1 MELTP
6 RTIPT
11 QSEGLRY
18 LLALFIVLLSFPISD
33 KLANGITR
41 ITKSRTKTKYSR
53 FLLSGFLTIAVRV
66 LTVLMALLVGL
77 KISGLSTVYLISGV
91 GLLSIILPLAFTEPL
106 RDLACGILLIAF
118 DRIRVGDYVTVDKK
132 FGRVDEVQAFSTN
145 ITDPYTNIITEFP
158 NSKLWGESVQ
168 SMYRSNDMKVHMPLL
183 ISHRNDIKSVEGS
196 IIEILIKHEKVE
208 NVELSYTNQDQRGL
222 LIDIVVKTKNSN
234 NSLDISELLKELYR
248 ELQIGLQE
256 RGIIFIDGSKPVS
269 LKYKSNAVAPVIV
282 EGTHIEVLDN

>member
-41 ITKSRTKTKYSR
+41 ITKSRTETKYSR

-66 LTVLMALLVGL
+66 LTILMALLVGL

-118 DRIRVGDYVTVDKK
+118 DRIRVGDYVTVDNK

-158 NSKLWGESVQ
+158 NSKLWSESVQ

-196 IIEILIKHEKVE
+196 IIEILIKHEKVV

-222 LIDIVVKTKNSN
+222 LIDIVVQTKNSN
-234 NSLDISELLKELYR
+234 NTLDISELLKELYR

>member
-18 LLALFIVLLSFPISD
+18 LLALFIVMLSFPISD

-118 DRIRVGDYVTVDKK
+118 DRIRVGDYVTVDNK

-158 NSKLWGESVQ
+158 NSKLWSESVQ

-196 IIEILIKHEKVE
+196 IIEILIKNEKVA

-222 LIDIVVKTKNSN
+222 LIDIVVQTKNN
-234 NSLDISELLKELYR
+234 NTLDISELLKELYR

>member
-1 MELTP
+1 
-6 RTIPT
+6 
-11 QSEGLRY
+11 
-18 LLALFIVLLSFPISD
+18 LALFIVLLSFPISD

-118 DRIRVGDYVTVDKK
+118 DRIRVGDYVTVDNK

>member
-118 DRIRVGDYVTVDKK
+118 DIIKKNLQIELDRLTGRTWRNRIK
-132 FGRVDEVQAFSTN
+132 N
-145 ITDPYTNIITEFP
+145 IM
-158 NSKLWGESVQ
+158 SK
-168 SMYRSNDMKVHMPLL
+168 
-183 ISHRNDIKSVEGS
+183 ISLS
-196 IIEILIKHEKVE
+196 IIILLVFLLMIMGIFTALYLLPTFAIIILIVFMIQKIKDK
-208 NVELSYTNQDQRGL
+208 Y
-222 LIDIVVKTKNSN
+222 LI
-234 NSLDISELLKELYR
+234 
-248 ELQIGLQE
+248 
-256 RGIIFIDGSKPVS
+256 
-269 LKYKSNAVAPVIV
+269 
-282 EGTHIEVLDN
+282 

>member
-118 DRIRVGDYVTVDKK
+118 DRIRVGDYVTVDNK

>member
-33 KLANGITR
+33 TLANGITR
-41 ITKSRTKTKYSR
+41 ITKSRRKTKYSPY
-53 FLLSGFLTIAVRV
+53 LLSGFLTISIRLV
-66 LTVLMALLVGL
+66 TVLIAILVGL
-77 KISGLSTVYLISGV
+77 KVSGLSTVYLISSV
-91 GLLSIILPLAFTEPL
+91 GLLSILLPLAFTEPL

-158 NSKLWGESVQ
+158 NSKLWSESVQ
-168 SMYRSNDMKVHMPLL
+168 SMYRLKDMKVHMPLL

-196 IIEILIKHEKVE
+196 IIEILNKHEKVE

-234 NSLDISELLKELYR
+234 NDLDISELLKELYR

>member
-33 KLANGITR
+33 KLANGITK

-53 FLLSGFLTIAVRV
+53 FLLSGFLTIIVRV

-118 DRIRVGDYVTVDKK
+118 DRIRVGDYVTVDNK

-158 NSKLWGESVQ
+158 NSKLWSESVQ